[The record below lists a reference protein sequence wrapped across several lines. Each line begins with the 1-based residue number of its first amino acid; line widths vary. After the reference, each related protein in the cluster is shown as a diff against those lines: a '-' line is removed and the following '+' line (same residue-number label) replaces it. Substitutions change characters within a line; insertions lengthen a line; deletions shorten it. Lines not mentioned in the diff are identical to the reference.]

1 MDWPKG
7 DKLYHVEKMIEA
19 GKNPHMT
26 NEEAAKVINYASAYI
41 YSLPEDIQGETAKR
55 LVSEMGGGA
64 ERAIETLLTPSV
76 LYVHTISAILPSGQ
90 SEINAVQPEPV
101 QNVGTSAQV
110 PTLPYTSKVKRKKA
124 KL

>member
-1 MDWPKG
+1 MDWPRG

-19 GKNPHMT
+19 GKNPNMT
-26 NEEAAKVINYASAYI
+26 LEQASKVIDYAAAYI
-41 YSLPEDIQGETAKR
+41 YSLPEDIQDETAKR

-64 ERAIETLLTPSV
+64 ERVIGVLLTPE
-76 LYVHTISAILPSGQ
+76 L
-90 SEINAVQPEPV
+90 V

-110 PTLPYTSKVKRKKA
+110 PTLPYTSKIKIKKA